1 MDTEKTS
8 RRTFLFSLGIAI
20 NAIAVALFAIPI
32 LGYVLSPARRFTWL
46 DWIQLGSLIDYP
58 ENQTRLAEYI
68 NPFKKAWDG
77 ETAKIPCW
85 VRRMTGD
92 QFQVFAINCTHLGC
106 PVRWFAESELFMC
119 PCHGGVFYSDGR
131 HASGPPPRAL
141 YQYKYKVESGQALD
155 LCRRIADPG
164 KLASVIELLKSVGR
178 WLDARLQ
185 VGSTIAEV
193 AAHPVPRS
201 SASWWYIFGSATLVV
216 FILQVVTGICLAT
229 VYTPAAD
236 RAWDSLIYLN
246 YQQPLGWY
254 LRALHGWGSNFM
266 VALMFVHMIQV
277 FLFGAY
283 KFPRELTWVAGCF
296 LLLCTLGMAF
306 TGQVLRFDQNA
317 YWGLGIGA
325 SIAGRT
331 PIIGFKIVDLILGGP
346 IIAGETLSRFF
357 ALHVFVIPAL
367 LIGFVGLHLFL
378 VLRLGINEWPMPGRI
393 VRRNA
398 YIEQYHELVEK
409 DGEPFMPFAAQK
421 DLVFAGLIILSLLV
435 VAAVE
440 GPIGPNGQPDPT
452 IIQTVPRPDFFFLW
466 LFSLFA
472 LLPPWTETFLMLTG
486 PVAVI
491 GLLFAL
497 PFLSG
502 TGEKSWHRRPFSVVI
517 VILVVTIVGTL
528 TWLGTF
534 SPWSPVMDAW
544 SAAPTPIDYVK
555 GRTPLELQG
564 ALLVQSKQCRN
575 CHSLGGQGGMRGPAL
590 DDTAARLTRDQI
602 VRQIIQGGGNMPA
615 YGKNMT
621 PAEVNALVA
630 FLATM
635 HPPGEPPARD
645 SARPASPAS
654 SN

>member
-1 MDTEKTS
+1 M
-8 RRTFLFSLGIAI
+8 
-20 NAIAVALFAIPI
+20 
-32 LGYVLSPARRFTWL
+32 
-46 DWIQLGSLIDYP
+46 
-58 ENQTRLAEYI
+58 
-68 NPFKKAWDG
+68 
-77 ETAKIPCW
+77 
-85 VRRMTGD
+85 M
-92 QFQVFAINCTHLGC
+92 
-106 PVRWFAESELFMC
+106 
-119 PCHGGVFYSDGR
+119 
-131 HASGPPPRAL
+131 
-141 YQYKYKVESGQALD
+141 QAF
-155 LCRRIADPG
+155 
-164 KLASVIELLKSVGR
+164 KSVAR
-178 WLDARLQ
+178 WLDERLQ
-185 VGSTIAEV
+185 LGQTIAEV

-201 SASWWYIFGSATLVV
+201 SASWWYVFGSATLVV

-229 VYTPAAD
+229 VYTPAAN

-283 KFPRELTWVAGCF
+283 KFPRELTWVAGCV
-296 LLLCTLGMAF
+296 LLLSTLGMAF

-331 PIIGFKIVDLILGGP
+331 PIIGFKVVHLILGGP

-357 ALHVFVIPAL
+357 ALHVFVIPGL
-367 LIGFVGLHLFL
+367 LIAFVGLHLYL

-393 VRRNA
+393 VRRNS
-398 YIEQYHELVEK
+398 YIKEYEELVHQ

-435 VAAVE
+435 VAAIA

-472 LLPPWTETFLMLTG
+472 LLPPWTETVLMLTG

-497 PFLSG
+497 PFISG
-502 TGEKSWHRRPFSVVI
+502 TGEKSWRRRPFSVVI
-517 VILVVTIVGTL
+517 VILAVTLVGTL

-544 SAAPTPIDYVK
+544 SATPTPIDYVK

-564 ALLVQSKQCRN
+564 AVLVQSKD
-575 CHSLGGQGGMRGPAL
+575 LVV
-590 DDTAARLTRDQI
+590 DTNHTKPEGFLFNRLSWT
-602 VRQIIQGGGNMPA
+602 
-615 YGKNMT
+615 K
-621 PAEVNALVA
+621 
-630 FLATM
+630 
-635 HPPGEPPARD
+635 
-645 SARPASPAS
+645 
-654 SN
+654 